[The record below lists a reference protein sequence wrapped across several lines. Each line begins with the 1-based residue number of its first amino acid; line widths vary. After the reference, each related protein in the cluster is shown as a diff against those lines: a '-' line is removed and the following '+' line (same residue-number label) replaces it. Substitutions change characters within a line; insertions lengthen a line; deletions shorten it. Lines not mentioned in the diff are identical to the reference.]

1 MPTENIAAEL
11 LLEAHGLAR
20 RYGPRVAVRDVH
32 VTVRRGEVL
41 GLLGLNGAGKSTILR
56 MLTGVIAPHA
66 GTIKIAGH
74 NLSQAPLA
82 AKRHLG
88 YLPEI
93 PPLYPEATVDEY
105 LDLCA
110 ALHGVL
116 QSRRAAAVARAK
128 ERCGLTSVGGRLIR
142 NLSKGFQQRVGIAQ
156 AIVHEPAVLIL
167 DEPTVGLDPAQI
179 HDMRALIQSLC
190 DERAILL
197 STHLLSEAESV
208 CSRVAVLHQGRI
220 VYDAPLG
227 ARAQRLVVS
236 FQRPPPLTELT
247 ALAGVL
253 DANALAPQRF
263 ALQVDNVQVVAELIA
278 ARAVHANWGL
288 HELTLGGSALEQM
301 FLTLTRDHAEVAA

>member
-20 RYGPRVAVRDVH
+20 RYGSRVAVHDVQ

-56 MLTGVIAPHA
+56 ILTGVIAPHA
-66 GTIKIAGH
+66 GTIRIAGH

-93 PPLYPEATVDEY
+93 PPLYPDAKVDEY

-110 ALHGVL
+110 ALHGVA

-128 ERCGLTSVGGRLIR
+128 ERCGLAGAGVRLIR

-179 HDMRALIQSLC
+179 QDMRALIQSLR

-220 VYDAPLG
+220 VYDAPLA
-227 ARAQRLVVS
+227 ARAHRLVVS
-236 FQRPPPLTELT
+236 FHRPPPLADLT
-247 ALAGVL
+247 TLAGVL
-253 DANALAPQRF
+253 GASALTPQRF
-263 ALQVDNVQVVAELIA
+263 ALQVNDLPIVAELVA

-288 HELTLGGSALEQM
+288 HELTLGGSALEQI
-301 FLTLTRDHAEVAA
+301 FLNLTRDHAEVAA

>member
-1 MPTENIAAEL
+1 MLTENIAAEL

-20 RYGPRVAVRDVH
+20 RYGSRVAVHDVQ

-93 PPLYPEATVDEY
+93 PPLYPEAKVDEY

-110 ALHGVL
+110 ALHGVA
-116 QSRRAAAVARAK
+116 QARRVVAVARAK
-128 ERCGLTSVGGRLIR
+128 ERCGLTGVGERLIR

-179 HDMRALIQSLC
+179 QDMRALIQSLR

-220 VYDAPLG
+220 VYDAPLA

-236 FQRPPPLTELT
+236 FRRPPPLTELT
-247 ALAGVL
+247 ALYGVVEVST
-253 DANALAPQRF
+253 LAPQRF
-263 ALQVDNVQVVAELIA
+263 ALQVDKVEEVAERVA
-278 ARAVHANWGL
+278 ARAVHADWGL
-288 HELTLGGSALEQM
+288 HELTLGGSALEQI
-301 FLTLTRDHAEVAA
+301 FLNLTRDHAEVAA